1 MALEGPLRSE
11 LMIVSLV
18 TSKISASCSWVSPN
32 DVRIALNSLP
42 VMYFGP
48 NTEGKPPL
56 QASLSQGNRKP
67 AKQEPSGEC
76 KPNIQGERKPNIHF
90 SRPLLP
96 ACVHVLASSAADP
109 AVVVLRDFFR
119 RPQP

>member
-56 QASLSQGNRKP
+56 QASLSQGNP
-67 AKQEPSGEC
+67 GTAKHKPSGEC
-76 KPNIQGERKPNIHF
+76 KPNIQWERKPNIHF
-90 SRPLLP
+90 FRPIT
-96 ACVHVLASSAADP
+96 VR
-109 AVVVLRDFFR
+109 LRPCR
-119 RPQP
+119 SVK